1 MSKPPPPK
9 IYSLHIPDNLEQR
22 LLPRLRMSRKKRAT
36 WLREAIE
43 EKLNREEVEL

>member
-1 MSKPPPPK
+1 MAKPPPPK
-9 IYSLHIPDNLEQR
+9 IYSLHIPQEQEQR
-22 LLPRLRMSRKKRAT
+22 LLPRLKLSRKKRAV